1 MRRLVLASLLSVA
14 IAACGG
20 KDPAPAAPSAPAE
33 PGDDRTEIERR
44 RDAACEELGPRL
56 TACAVEDAKRTLSAA
71 ELKELDLDN
80 TAPVHTREAIDDC
93 KSRDLSSRQVRV
105 YEVCLREETAC
116 EPLAACLD
124 HAKPEAAE
132 GAASE

>member
-56 TACAVEDAKRTLSAA
+56 TACAVEAA